1 MVRKGVLEKIGTTGK
16 GTYNMLDRKGLTKDS
31 YGSFRPRKAAG
42 VTMAKKTTAKIV
54 TAHKYEEAT
63 RKNIS
68 TTEYQSVL
76 QNEEQNP
83 VPVAYERRNRDLE
96 PQLAWRGPRVEV
108 PWLQLPCA
116 RENCDEVLAGRH
128 GQQMV

>member
-1 MVRKGVLEKIGTTGK
+1 MLEKIGTTGK

-96 PQLAWRGPRVEV
+96 PQLAWLGRGAAPF
-108 PWLQLPCA
+108 PWRA
-116 RENCDEVLAGRH
+116 RTSSRGALAAVALRAGELR
-128 GQQMV
+128 